1 LTLLLKRL
9 LQDAAGDF
17 ARGSNMPWKTFV
29 AAGTLVVRDNK
40 LLLAR
45 TLRDGVARWEITA
58 GHQQPGETLEETAA
72 RETFEETGI
81 AVAAGA
87 LVCTYLLQRTTEER
101 RILCAYFVGVERVP
115 GSRPI
120 VQATAEILEVDFLDP
135 LKLGAGELH
144 PVDQTILKRWW
155 PERAWLAPFHLHFE
169 K

>member
-1 LTLLLKRL
+1 
-9 LQDAAGDF
+9 
-17 ARGSNMPWKTFV
+17 MPWKTLV
-29 AAGTLVVRDNK
+29 AAGTLVVRENQ

-58 GHQQPGETLEETAA
+58 GHQQPGEALEETAA
-72 RETFEETGI
+72 RETFRETGI

-87 LVCTYLLQRTTEER
+87 LVCTYLLQRTAEER
-101 RILCAYFVGVERVP
+101 RILCAYFLGVERVP

-120 VQATAEILEVDFLDP
+120 APATAEILEVDFLDP
-135 LKLGAGELH
+135 LKLEPGELH
-144 PVDQTILKRWW
+144 PVDQAILKRWW